1 MLTDPFFELR
11 FEIIEIIT
19 SDILFLYKVF
29 ECPHQFVEYAEGI
42 AEILT
47 VNVAAHDAHVV
58 LTSLHLAVV
67 VQNNLL

>member
-29 ECPHQFVEYAEGI
+29 ECPHQFVEHPEGI
-42 AEILT
+42 AIYAE
-47 VNVAAHDAHVV
+47 V
-58 LTSLHLAVV
+58 LANLHIRNYT
-67 VQNNLL
+67 QCP